1 MSADSVIANNLRIA
15 REDLEGARLLVKA
28 GNRNAASLC
37 EQSAEKILRAV
48 LTSEGLHAGVG
59 HALGQMVAQPPR
71 ENTFKVELGQL
82 APLAAFATTYRYP
95 TSSRV
100 PTPPGE
106 AELVAHL
113 DLVERLL
120 SRSAQQF
127 GVDFTAAGTPARRPQ
142 PPRRVSTC
150 RCVPPRLYRP

>member
-1 MSADSVIANNLRIA
+1 MSADRVIANNLRIA
-15 REDLEGARLLVKA
+15 REDLEGARLLAKA
-28 GNRNAASLC
+28 GNRNAAYLC
-37 EQSAEKILRAV
+37 EQSAEKIIRAV

-59 HALGQMVAQPPR
+59 HALGQMVAQLPS
-71 ENTFKVELGQL
+71 ENTFKSELAQL

-106 AELVAHL
+106 TELHAHL

-120 SRSAQQF
+120 SRASQQF
-127 GVDFTAAGTPARRPQ
+127 GVDFTAAASPASRPQ
-142 PPRRVSTC
+142 PPR
-150 RCVPPRLYRP
+150 